1 MESWY
6 KEETILLLQRV
17 QQTIETIERRN
28 QSIYS
33 VHDYLLTENGMEKL
47 DAACMLIQTIGENIK
62 TINEKTAGKLFVKYP
77 EIPWKRV
84 IRMRDYISHHYDGV
98 DADVVFE
105 TVKNNLPP
113 LLETIKRILSD
124 LKSSNTSLD
133 QY

>member
-1 MESWY
+1 MAFWY
-6 KEETILLLQRV
+6 KEEIVLLLQRV

-28 QSIYS
+28 RSIYS
-33 VHDYLLTENGMEKL
+33 VQDYLLSENGMEKL

-62 TINEKTAGKLFVKYP
+62 TINEKTEGKLFVRYP

-105 TVKNNLPP
+105 TIKNNLPP

-124 LKSSNTSLD
+124 IENNL
-133 QY
+133 

>member
-6 KEETILLLQRV
+6 KEETILLLQRI

-62 TINEKTAGKLFVKYP
+62 TINEKTAGKLFVQYP
-77 EIPWKRV
+77 KIPWKRV

>member
-6 KEETILLLQRV
+6 KEEVMLLLQRV
-17 QQTIETIERRN
+17 LQTIETIERRS
-28 QSIYS
+28 QSIHS
-33 VHDYLLTENGMEKL
+33 VQDYLLTESGMEKL

-62 TINEKTAGKLFVKYP
+62 SINEKTTGKLLVQYP

-105 TVKNNLPP
+105 TIKSNLPP
-113 LLETIKRILSD
+113 LYETIKRILSD
-124 LKSSNTSLD
+124 ITPANN
-133 QY
+133 